1 MVFERSTPSI
11 RVKSEPRF
19 AFAYLSVFAT
29 TSCFPDF
36 LRVELIAKVNYPLR
50 WQKTPSGFGRT
61 HRLIGLLVHQTKEEA
76 AIIESRHVDTK
87 RGRAVGKHRTVNL
100 VLRQARPIHL
110 IQITGSFR
118 WISLIWR
125 GKTTC
130 SGRDPN
136 PRQSASSQAPDE
148 SGRIITPAPF
158 LHSLGHERT
167 PQTPLQ

>member
-61 HRLIGLLVHQTKEEA
+61 QRLIGLLVHQTKEEA

-87 RGRAVGKHRTVNL
+87 QGRAVGKHRTVNL

-110 IQITGSFR
+110 SRSPAVFGGYLSFGGGKQRALAAIQT
-118 WISLIWR
+118 LD
-125 GKTTC
+125 KALHHKLPT
-130 SGRDPN
+130 N
-136 PRQSASSQAPDE
+136 PGE
-148 SGRIITPAPF
+148 S
-158 LHSLGHERT
+158 
-167 PQTPLQ
+167 